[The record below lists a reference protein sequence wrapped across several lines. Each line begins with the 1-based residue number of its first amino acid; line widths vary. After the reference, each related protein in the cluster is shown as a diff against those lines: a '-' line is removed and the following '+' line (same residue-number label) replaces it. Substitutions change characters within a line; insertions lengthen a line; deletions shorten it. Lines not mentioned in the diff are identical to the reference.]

1 MKHPLCQIE
10 QSIDWL
16 IKPVN
21 NLLDRIKSLDQRT
34 HTRSSLQDVSMGK
47 YIFHRSAYCNA
58 TDFVCSSDD
67 VELIDFV
74 ENDSTTKIWHC
85 SDLLRSEM
93 LRKAVIAAYTLA
105 VNNEER
111 YRNVPEWL
119 SLIESARSKVGKSC
133 HIKFLGLVSLFESKS
148 GNKIVAFRLHC
159 FLLYLGNEKTKSTR
173 VHLLLSEQRLSAT
186 SAPERMLQIL
196 QLIQSDLFE
205 STAVTIKPEFT
216 MSEDLVQTYVHLGFS
231 KETSSKNKD
240 VTILAKK
247 LPIIIPKFTN
257 RVMWGRYGKYL
268 CPREEYSDGYESVI
282 QLQCRLVSQLLL
294 RKVDPASAIG
304 I

>member
-1 MKHPLCQIE
+1 MFNYDLPFTIFDRFIPSTPWNMDSKQSPTQNILFTSGERRKKEVKDDFEWLHPTTRPADVTAAREAYTANYNFIDGIQAKDPKVSSAQYCMPVSVSNRCTNFDTYLVPMKHPLCQIE

-21 NLLDRIKSLDQRT
+21 NLLDRIKSSDQRT

-74 ENDSTTKIWHC
+74 ENDSTKKIWHC

-93 LRKAVIAAYTLA
+93 LRKAVIAAYTSA
-105 VNNEER
+105 VNDEET

-148 GNKIVAFRLHC
+148 GNKIVAF
-159 FLLYLGNEKTKSTR
+159 
-173 VHLLLSEQRLSAT
+173 
-186 SAPERMLQIL
+186 
-196 QLIQSDLFE
+196 
-205 STAVTIKPEFT
+205 
-216 MSEDLVQTYVHLGFS
+216 
-231 KETSSKNKD
+231 
-240 VTILAKK
+240 
-247 LPIIIPKFTN
+247 
-257 RVMWGRYGKYL
+257 
-268 CPREEYSDGYESVI
+268 
-282 QLQCRLVSQLLL
+282 
-294 RKVDPASAIG
+294 
-304 I
+304 